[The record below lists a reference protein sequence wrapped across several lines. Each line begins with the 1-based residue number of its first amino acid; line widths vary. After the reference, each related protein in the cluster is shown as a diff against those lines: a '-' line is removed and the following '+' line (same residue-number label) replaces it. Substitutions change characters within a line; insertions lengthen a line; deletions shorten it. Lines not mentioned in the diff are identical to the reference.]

1 MATTIAEQVL
11 TLRITVVDPPADVE
25 FQVQHGRHELTAPV
39 RVTAGAI
46 VFEFPVR
53 VGARPNGEPNFL
65 GPYAQGPPDGRF
77 VYVNSGTLAGQSDS
91 CWTRRAKVPLTPI
104 GWPLIDRARQQRGVL
119 EVSFKGTGRDGGPTC
134 ASVKLEASAWRVAD
148 A

>member
-1 MATTIAEQVL
+1 MATKTAEQVL
-11 TLRITVVDPPADVE
+11 TLRITVIDPPADVE
-25 FQVQHGRHELTAPV
+25 FQVQHGRDELTAPV
-39 RVTAGAI
+39 RVTNEAI

-53 VGARPNGEPNFL
+53 VGTRPTGEPNFL
-65 GPYAQGPPDGRF
+65 GPYAQGPTDGRF

-91 CWTRRAKVPLTPI
+91 CWTRRAKVSLTSI
-104 GWPLIDRARQQRGVL
+104 GWPLIERARRQSGVL

-134 ASVKLEASAWRVAD
+134 ASVKDTSGWRVAD